1 VDKAFIEEYKEKG
14 LPDIKKE
21 WHGGHLNQYWY
32 IVRDSKLFWPWY
44 NSVIDG
50 IMDLRPQLDETQLQD
65 EVTELIRS
73 ESNWISAMTGS
84 LNASTNM
91 EIDVKTTVCYRKNHP
106 LSQSPNQ
113 KNNFS
118 ELQLDDEIKNWSKNL
133 KTIV

>member
-1 VDKAFIEEYKEKG
+1 
-14 LPDIKKE
+14 
-21 WHGGHLNQYWY
+21 
-32 IVRDSKLFWPWY
+32 
-44 NSVIDG
+44 
-50 IMDLRPQLDETQLQD
+50 MDLRPQLDETQLQN

-84 LNASTNM
+84 LNASTKM

>member
-1 VDKAFIEEYKEKG
+1 
-14 LPDIKKE
+14 
-21 WHGGHLNQYWY
+21 
-32 IVRDSKLFWPWY
+32 
-44 NSVIDG
+44 
-50 IMDLRPQLDETQLQD
+50 MDLRPQLDETQLQD

-84 LNASTNM
+84 LNASTKM
-91 EIDVKTTVCYRKNHP
+91 EIDVNTTVCYRNNHP

-118 ELQLDDEIKNWSKNL
+118 KLQLDDEIKNWSKNL